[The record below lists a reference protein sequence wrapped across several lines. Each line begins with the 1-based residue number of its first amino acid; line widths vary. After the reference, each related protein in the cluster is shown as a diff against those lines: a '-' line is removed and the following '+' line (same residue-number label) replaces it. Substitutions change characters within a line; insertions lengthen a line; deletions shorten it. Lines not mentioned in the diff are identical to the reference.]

1 MDKLFSIRG
10 LSFSYAQKPV
20 FSHLDLDFE
29 KGLFYG
35 ILGPNGCGKTTLLD
49 LMLKN
54 REPES
59 GHITYKGN
67 NISDLSR
74 RNIAREIALVPQDF
88 YINFPFTVREIVM
101 MGRHPYIPRFANPSS
116 KDVNIVKRV
125 MEQMEIEAFS
135 EKYVTNLSGGEKQRV
150 VFARALA
157 QDTPVVIMDE
167 GTSNMDIKHTLQAL
181 NIVSN
186 MVKKGGKSVIAAMH
200 DLNLAAAFCDR
211 LIFMKKG
218 RTVITGDTNDV
229 FNEQNIKDIFEVD
242 SKVYFDMYSHSKQ
255 VIYRYEK

>member
-1 MDKLFSIRG
+1 MDKLFSIRN

-49 LMLKN
+49 LMLRN

-116 KDVNIVKRV
+116 EDMDIVNRV

-200 DLNLAAAFCDR
+200 NLNLAAAFCDR
-211 LIFMKKG
+211 LLFMKTG
-218 RTVITGDTNDV
+218 QTIMGDTNDV
-229 FNEQNIKDIFEVD
+229 FNEQNIKDIFEVN
-242 SKVYFDMYSHSKQ
+242 SKVYFDMYSNSKQ

>member
-1 MDKLFSIRG
+1 MDKLFSIRD
-10 LSFSYAQKPV
+10 LSFSYTQKPV

-116 KDVNIVKRV
+116 EDMDIVNRV